1 MLDKLSSA
9 LKKTTDRIANAIFLD
24 KDLVESVIKDLQRAL
39 IEADVNVQLVKE
51 ISQKLKK
58 VALEERVKGIEKKEH
73 LIKILHEELIKI
85 LGEKREIILKKSNRI
100 MLVGLYGSG
109 KTTTISKLALYYSKR
124 GKKVCAIGLD
134 VHRPAAAEQL
144 KQSCTKLNIP
154 VFISPEEKNPSKIW
168 KKYEKELDKYE
179 LILIDTAGRD
189 SLEEDLI
196 KEIKSINKLVKPTET
211 ILCITADI
219 GQTAKKQAQAF
230 KEALDITGVIITK
243 MDSTAKAGGALT
255 ACSEVKAPV
264 VFIGTGEKPSDLEQF
279 DPESFLSRLLGMGDL
294 KSLMEKIHSVVD
306 KDKIEEQQKKL
317 KEGKFTL
324 KDSQSQLD
332 SMESIGSFDK
342 ILSLIPGLGNTKEK
356 VSEQQMETQ
365 QNKIKHWKHAINS
378 MTKEELE
385 NPHLIEKETSRI
397 QRISKGSGTS
407 TSDIRAMLK
416 QYNMLME
423 MMKSQSSLTEGNFD
437 QKTMMKLAKKFGKKL
452 RL

>member
-24 KDLVESVIKDLQRAL
+24 KELVDSIIKDLQRAL

-58 VALEERVKGIEKKEH
+58 VALEERIKGIEKKEH
-73 LIKILHEELIKI
+73 LIKILHEELLNI
-85 LGEKREIILKKSNRI
+85 LGEKKEITLKKSNRI

-179 LILIDTAGRD
+179 LVLIDTAGRD

-230 KEALDITGVIITK
+230 KDALDITGVIITK
-243 MDSTAKAGGALT
+243 MD
-255 ACSEVKAPV
+255 
-264 VFIGTGEKPSDLEQF
+264 
-279 DPESFLSRLLGMGDL
+279 
-294 KSLMEKIHSVVD
+294 
-306 KDKIEEQQKKL
+306 
-317 KEGKFTL
+317 
-324 KDSQSQLD
+324 
-332 SMESIGSFDK
+332 
-342 ILSLIPGLGNTKEK
+342 
-356 VSEQQMETQ
+356 
-365 QNKIKHWKHAINS
+365 
-378 MTKEELE
+378 
-385 NPHLIEKETSRI
+385 
-397 QRISKGSGTS
+397 
-407 TSDIRAMLK
+407 
-416 QYNMLME
+416 
-423 MMKSQSSLTEGNFD
+423 
-437 QKTMMKLAKKFGKKL
+437 
-452 RL
+452 